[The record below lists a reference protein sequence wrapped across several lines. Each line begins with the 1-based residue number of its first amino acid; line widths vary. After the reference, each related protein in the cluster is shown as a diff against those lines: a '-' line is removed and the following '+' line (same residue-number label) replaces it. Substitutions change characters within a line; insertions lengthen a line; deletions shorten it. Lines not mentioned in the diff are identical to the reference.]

1 MEDTRLIQRL
11 RRHSRAA
18 LEEAIR
24 RYTSYVSVTVWRTL
38 SAGGSA
44 PREDVEEVV
53 SDVFLAAWEQ
63 SADLR
68 AGHVKGW
75 LGAVARHKARNKLR
89 QAGEIL
95 PLEENVLEFPD
106 PSGPADRLTQ
116 AEEQE
121 QVRRAVEALPDGD
134 REIFL
139 RHYYYA
145 QTVREIAEAM
155 ELKEPTVKTKL
166 RRGREKLKAMLTK
179 GDETGEE

>member
-1 MEDTRLIQRL
+1 MREAAML
-11 RRHSRAA
+11 RKIRAGDPA
-18 LEEAIR
+18 GLEELMAA
-24 RYTSYVSVTVWRTL
+24 YLPYVSVIVWNILRGTM
-38 SAGGSA
+38 
-44 PREDVEEVV
+44 PPEDGEEVV

-89 QAGEIL
+89 QAGKTL
-95 PLEENVLEFPD
+95 LLEENVLELPD
-106 PSGPADRLTQ
+106 PSDPADRLTQ

-155 ELKEPTVKTKL
+155 ELKEPTVKTRL

-179 GDETGEE
+179 GDETGEA